1 MKAELIYSHF
11 VKSDLKEIHDW
22 YKNIDKKLW
31 NKFKQ
36 EFQSKINF
44 IKENPLIFEI
54 RYDRQRILFL
64 KKFLMGFISFMM
76 KNKTALKYI
85 QSFTLPEILNNGA
98 ENKNQDFSEIL
109 VFIYD

>member
-1 MKAELIYSHF
+1 MKAKLIYSHF

-64 KKFLMGFISFMM
+64 KKFPYGIH
-76 KNKTALKYI
+76 
-85 QSFTLPEILNNGA
+85 
-98 ENKNQDFSEIL
+98 
-109 VFIYD
+109 FIYDEKQNCIEIYSVFHTSRNPEQWSRK